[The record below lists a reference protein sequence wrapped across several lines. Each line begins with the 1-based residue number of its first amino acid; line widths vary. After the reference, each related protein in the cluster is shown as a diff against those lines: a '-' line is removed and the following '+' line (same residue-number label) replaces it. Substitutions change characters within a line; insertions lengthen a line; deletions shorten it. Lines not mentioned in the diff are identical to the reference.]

1 MPRKL
6 FCQLSP
12 AAYRLAIR
20 KNVLRRKV
28 QDALARTPFALT
40 RSAAP
45 LEHRVYTARSLIRR
59 TLGSVDMRLQDNKA
73 QNLALAAPK
82 VDGVLIR
89 PGEVFSFW
97 RLVGPVCAADGY
109 LPGLTVSCD
118 SLGEGVGG
126 GMCQFTNLLHWL
138 VLHSPLTVVERH
150 HHAQDLFPDHG
161 RQIPF
166 GTGTSIFYN
175 YLDFRFRNDTDDT
188 YQILVHSDGTYLCG
202 ELRCSAAQPCAVHI
216 RTEGERF
223 VREADG
229 AVYRCGTVVRRFVDK
244 RTGLETASDVVQV
257 NHARVVYD
265 VSGLD
270 VQTAAP

>member
-1 MPRKL
+1 MKR
-6 FCQLSP
+6 FSELSP
-12 AAYRLAIR
+12 AAYRIAVE
-20 KNVLRRKV
+20 KNIWQRRLKDAFSGARFAAQKQETPLPVLICR
-28 QDALARTPFALT
+28 
-40 RSAAP
+40 
-45 LEHRVYTARSLIRR
+45 HNSLIRR
-59 TLGSVDMRLQDNKA
+59 TLGQVDMRLQNNKA
-73 QNLALAAPK
+73 VSLGLAAPC
-82 VDGVLIR
+82 VDGILIR
-89 PGEVFSFW
+89 PGETFSFW
-97 RLVGPVCAADGY
+97 RLVGRCTEKRGF
-109 LPGLTVSCD
+109 LPGMVLHNGTP
-118 SLGEGVGG
+118 GESVGG

-161 RQIPF
+161 RQVPF
-166 GTGTSIFYN
+166 GIGTSIFYN

-229 AVYRCGTVVRRFVDK
+229 AVYRCGTVVRRFIDK

-257 NHARVVYD
+257 NYARVVYD